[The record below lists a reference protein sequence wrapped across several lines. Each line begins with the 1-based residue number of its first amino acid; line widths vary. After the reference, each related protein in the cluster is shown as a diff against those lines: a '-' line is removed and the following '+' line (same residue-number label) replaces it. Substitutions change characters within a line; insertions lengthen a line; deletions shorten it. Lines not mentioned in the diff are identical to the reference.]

1 MTPTPISG
9 LFEALALLGVATL
22 VEWPNELYRDHQHHL
37 LLTPRTNSE
46 DAHAALERKKKM
58 IRMMMLI
65 VVLAIWAMMM
75 VKIQSVASHSCHS
88 GVGLSAFALVSFVQ
102 IGLALYGLSHRLRLL
117 LLILI
122 VARASRVRAL
132 PVELQS

>member
-22 VEWPNELYRDHQHHL
+22 VGVAQRAIPRSSTPPPPNPSD
-37 LLTPRTNSE
+37 SE

-75 VKIQSVASHSCHS
+75 VKIQSVASHSVLLEFNICF
-88 GVGLSAFALVSFVQ
+88 G
-102 IGLALYGLSHRLRLL
+102 IILYFFFTIFSL
-117 LLILI
+117 
-122 VARASRVRAL
+122 
-132 PVELQS
+132 